1 MREHD
6 TAAVACS
13 GTPQAIVAV
22 QFGVSNRANHSNMVF
37 PTRCGLTG
45 TGRILWRAGD
55 LVHHFAEVLG
65 LVEPVEHHGLT
76 QCMPRIVRENETS

>member
-1 MREHD
+1 MRHFGKK
-6 TAAVACS
+6 TKQK
-13 GTPQAIVAV
+13 TIFTQARVWGIEE
-22 QFGVSNRANHSNMVF
+22 ANHSNMVF

-65 LVEPVEHHGLT
+65 LVEPVQHHGLT